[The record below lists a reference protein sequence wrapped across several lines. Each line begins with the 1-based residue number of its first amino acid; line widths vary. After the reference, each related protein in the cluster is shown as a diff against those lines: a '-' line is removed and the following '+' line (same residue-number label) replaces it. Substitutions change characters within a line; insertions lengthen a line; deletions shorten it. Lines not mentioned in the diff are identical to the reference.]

1 MKQIISRVSK
11 RYGRIQNIPF
21 ISAHFIRMRLV
32 LRGDSKIA
40 CDRLLI
46 FSRNGPIF
54 SKAACK
60 TRRMISSRRLTCSL
74 KVIGMCSE
82 NSFSTSG
89 SGFVQSVL

>member
-1 MKQIISRVSK
+1 MFRPPGWTPGVWGGWLSKKAFKKESAMHRLTFDPGQRRV
-11 RYGRIQNIPF
+11 
-21 ISAHFIRMRLV
+21 L
-32 LRGDSKIA
+32 
-40 CDRLLI
+40 LLI